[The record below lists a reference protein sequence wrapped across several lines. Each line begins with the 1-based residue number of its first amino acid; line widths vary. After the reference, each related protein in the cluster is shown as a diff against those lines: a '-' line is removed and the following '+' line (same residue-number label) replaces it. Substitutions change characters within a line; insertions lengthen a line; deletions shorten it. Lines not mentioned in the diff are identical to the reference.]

1 MNQFTIIGGGVVGA
15 CLARELSVLS
25 DRVVLIE
32 KEEAPAKV
40 QTVHNSALVHSPMMV
55 PSKKGAL
62 KARLARRGNRMYQGL
77 ASDWSIPVFTDGGLL
92 LAMNDREEALL
103 ETMITEAEND
113 GDAVYERM
121 TRKAILKAEPNVNRD
136 VKSGL
141 FLPEAIS
148 ADTAFITNRAI
159 EEAKSRGAKIY
170 TGTEVTDIDVQ
181 SESFILHTASGG
193 KIETRWVINAAGIGA
208 AGIAGLIEEQVTYE
222 NRFVK
227 GDYLVLDQDAA
238 GWASHILYPI
248 PTLETKG
255 ILVIPQPDGTTRL
268 GPTAVEITSKD
279 EACMR
284 DEDEALIRQEIER
297 MMTNVPYH
305 RVFRHYT
312 GIRSSLKESDDF
324 YIKPSREHP
333 QFFHVAGIDSP
344 GVTAAPAIAEY
355 VAEQIRMSS

>member
-32 KEEAPAKV
+32 REEAPARV

-62 KARLARRGNRMYQGL
+62 KARLARRGNRMYQEL
-77 ASDWSIPVFTDGGLL
+77 ASDWSIPVFSDGGLL
-92 LAMNDREEALL
+92 LAMNNREEELL
-103 ETMITEAEND
+103 EALIQEAEQD
-113 GDAVYERM
+113 GEAVYERM
-121 TRKAILKAEPNVNRD
+121 SRQAILKAEPNVNRD

-148 ADTAFITNRAI
+148 ADTSFITNRAL
-159 EEAKSRGAKIY
+159 EEAKSRGAAIH

-181 SESFILHTASGG
+181 SESFVLHTANGET
-193 KIETRWVINAAGIGA
+193 IETRWVINAAGIGA
-208 AGIAGLIEEQVTYE
+208 AGIAGMIEEEVPYE

-227 GDYLVLDQDAA
+227 GDYLVLDQEAA
-238 GWASHILYPI
+238 DWARHILYPI
-248 PTLETKG
+248 PTHETKG
-255 ILVIPQPDGTTRL
+255 VLVIPQPDGTTRL
-268 GPTAVEITSKD
+268 GPTAIEITSKE
-279 EACMR
+279 EAYMR
-284 DEDEALIRQEIER
+284 DEDETSIRQEIER
-297 MMTNVPYH
+297 MMTHVPYE
-305 RVFRHYT
+305 RVFRKYT

-324 YIKPSREHP
+324 YIQPSHEHP

-355 VAEQIRMSS
+355 VAEQIRTS